1 VFKLKKLKKDE
12 LCWDEEGCGGGAICL
27 VAEGR
32 GIRRNRGEGRW
43 PGHILTITD
52 RITDEIILSVNPLA
66 ILSI

>member
-1 VFKLKKLKKDE
+1 M
-12 LCWDEEGCGGGAICL
+12 WGGAICL
-27 VAEGR
+27 VVEGR